1 MIAWQARVCTPA
13 CGTGTSAN
21 AAASSPPG
29 QGIPGHLERSQ
40 GAIDLPVVVPQA
52 GQVHQGRPDIG
63 LVGPRSR
70 QVRLRDSDLA
80 TVGTRRAGSLVRLV
94 AVQAQVLDARTHVS
108 DVVGVDLGGIVAVIP
123 GVFGRESPG
132 TRTSPLQ
139 EPVSGAACRR

>member
-1 MIAWQARVCTPA
+1 MSVSSVHGPARCVCATVIWPLSGPA
-13 CGTGTSAN
+13 
-21 AAASSPPG
+21 
-29 QGIPGHLERSQ
+29 EV
-40 GAIDLPVVVPQA
+40 PV
-52 GQVHQGRPDIG
+52 PDG
-63 LVGPRSR
+63 
-70 QVRLRDSDLA
+70 DLA